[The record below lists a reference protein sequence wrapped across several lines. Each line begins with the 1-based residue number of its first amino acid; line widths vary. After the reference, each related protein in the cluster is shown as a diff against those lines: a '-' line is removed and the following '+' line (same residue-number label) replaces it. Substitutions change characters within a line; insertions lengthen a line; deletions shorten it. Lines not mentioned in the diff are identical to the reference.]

1 MESELI
7 TENSI
12 VYVLA
17 VWIVIVITA
26 KILKLNRYGFEIKPY
41 SIVYKNHNIQSIFTK
56 ILSKT
61 KFITNVFAKISLIS
75 GFIMM
80 AVAFWFLLHN
90 ILNFFVRP
98 SEFSE
103 MTLLIPGITLTS
115 STSITYFLLSIPI
128 VLIIHEGAHG
138 IVATLE
144 RIKIKSG
151 GFAIFVAMFAGF
163 VEPDEEKFSKAN
175 KISKLKVISA
185 GATSN
190 VLFSF
195 ILGAILITNPFFA
208 MIIPE
213 PLVSLLYRSTEGV
226 TIISIMSGSGAE
238 KSGLLQ
244 DDIIIRINDI
254 NIKNPADFQK
264 VKILPNE
271 IISVDVIRDGEEL
284 NFLVKTIQNPE
295 DVESGLIGIIR
306 DNLLPY
312 KPIYNIIEWNSH
324 EVSMFLIWLW
334 MISFFIGI
342 INMLPLPI
350 LDGGK
355 FIHSIIYDKINDK
368 NSKIIMSVIYSMTFI
383 IFGLNITL
391 SYIKSGWF
399 TI

>member
-1 MESELI
+1 LNTELI

-12 VYVLA
+12 IYVLA
-17 VWIVIVITA
+17 IWIIVVILA
-26 KILKLNRYGFEIKPY
+26 KALRLDRHGFEIKSY
-41 SIVYKNHNIQSIFTK
+41 SIVYKNYNIQSIFTK

-61 KFITNVFAKISLIS
+61 RFITNIFANISMIS

-80 AVAFWFLLHN
+80 LAAFWFLLYN
-90 ILNFFVRP
+90 ISNFFVKP

-144 RIKIKSG
+144 KIKIKSG
-151 GFAIFVAMFAGF
+151 GFAVFIAMFAGF
-163 VEPDEEKFSKAN
+163 VEPDEEKFANAN

-190 VLFSF
+190 VMFSL
-195 ILGAILITNPFFA
+195 ILGIILITNPFFA
-208 MIIPE
+208 MVIPD
-213 PLVSLLYRSTEGV
+213 PLLSWLYRSTEGV
-226 TIISIMSGSGAE
+226 TIISVIDGSGAE
-238 KSGLLQ
+238 ESGLLQ
-244 DDIIIRINDI
+244 DDIIIRINDTD
-254 NIKNPADFQK
+254 IKNPMDFHK
-264 VKILPNE
+264 VKIIPNE
-271 IISVDVIRDGEEL
+271 IISVYVIRDGYEL
-284 NFLVKTIQNPE
+284 NFQVKTIQNPE
-295 DVESGLIGIIR
+295 DAESGLIGIIR
-306 DNLLPY
+306 DNSLPY
-312 KPIYNIIEWNSH
+312 ETRYDVIDWNNH
-324 EVSMFLIWLW
+324 EISMFLLWLW

-355 FIHSIIYDKINDK
+355 FIHSIIIERVKEK
-368 NSKIIMSVIYSMTFI
+368 NSKIIMFVIYSFTFI
-383 IFGLNITL
+383 IFSLNIAL

>member
-306 DNLLPY
+306 DNSLPY